1 MQTEIYTFKNIFHH
15 PFSRSGRETS
25 VENKRFALDPH
36 TLTTTR
42 GSAEDGED
50 YRAEGGLRRNRRGW
64 AAVKVCLCDTRGDVL
79 LLLPPSILSLALRA
93 APALNP
99 PHASQT

>member
-1 MQTEIYTFKNIFHH
+1 M
-15 PFSRSGRETS
+15 
-25 VENKRFALDPH
+25 ENKRFALSIVCLD

-50 YRAEGGLRRNRRGW
+50 YQAEGGLRRNRRGW

-79 LLLPPSILSLALRA
+79 LLLPPSILSLARPRLSTRPTPVGREA
-93 APALNP
+93 G
-99 PHASQT
+99 